1 MKVSFIG
8 GGVMGEA
15 MIRVLIRHNIGPG
28 AIQVGEI
35 DPERV
40 KFLSKTYGVRCFS
53 NNVEAIINSEVVIL
67 SVKPS
72 SLAEV
77 AGEIRGKLDPE
88 QLLLS
93 IIAGASL
100 KRLQETIGHQ
110 AVVRAMPN
118 TPAQIGEGMTVW
130 TASPAVSE
138 NQRQLAR
145 AILTPLGKEIYVE
158 DEKYLDMATAL
169 SGSGPAYF
177 FLFLEALTDAG
188 VCIGLPRE
196 IARELALQTGYGAM
210 RLCRE
215 SGKSPAELR
224 NMVTSPGGTTAAALL
239 QLEEAGFRGVVAR
252 AVMAAYEKSKLLG
265 QGAG

>member
-15 MIRVLIRHNIGPG
+15 MIRALIRHNIGPG

-40 KFLSKTYGVRCFS
+40 KFLSETYEVRCFS
-53 NNVEAIINSEVVIL
+53 NNVEAIVGSEVVIL

-72 SLAEV
+72 SLTEV
-77 AGEIRGKLDPE
+77 ASEVRGKLDPG

-100 KRLQETIGHQ
+100 KTLQESTGHQ

-130 TASPAVSE
+130 TASPAVGE
-138 NQRQLAR
+138 NQRRLAR
-145 AILTPLGKEIYVE
+145 AILTTLGKEIYVE
-158 DEKYLDMATAL
+158 DEKHLDMATAL

-188 VCIGLPRE
+188 VCVGLPRE